1 MYKRSL
7 ERKHNRLPDYN
18 YSNPGYY
25 FITIC
30 TKNKIPFFASIKDH
44 IINLNSLGKIAHECW
59 TAIPNHFGHV
69 SLDEFVIMPNHIHG
83 IIAIKPSIIT
93 NVGDADLLPLHGVNR
108 SKMLIPKIIHGFK
121 STVTRKIHK
130 QFPTSEFVWQRSY
143 YDHIIRDNNGLE
155 KIRLYIKSNPE
166 HWLND
171 KNYINPLPM

>member
-7 ERKHNRLPDYN
+7 ERKQNRLPGYN

-30 TKNKIPFFASIKDH
+30 TKNKIPFFGSINDH
-44 IINLNSLGKIAHECW
+44 GMSLNRLGKIVHDCW
-59 TAIPNHFGHV
+59 TIIPNHFTHI
-69 SLDEFVIMPNHIHG
+69 SMDEFVVMPNHLHG
-83 IIAIKPSIIT
+83 IIAIEPSIT
-93 NVGDADLLPLHGVNR
+93 KDVGDADLRPQRRVNR

-130 QFPTSEFVWQRSY
+130 QFPTSEFEWQRSY

-155 KIRLYIKSNPE
+155 KIRLYIKTNPND
-166 HWLND
+166 WLND
-171 KNYINPLPM
+171 KNNI